1 MFQESEPLL
10 SSFKPC
16 QDHPLTC
23 VASLQV
29 KMTVVRLI
37 VAAGKKGMPHQSMAA
52 RLSPPI
58 IIFRFYLPS
67 SQTISS
73 LGKLLFYLLAIVLL
87 LPSLEK
93 LTLCKCCM
101 AAAQ

>member
-1 MFQESEPLL
+1 MVLL
-10 SSFKPC
+10 NPNVHLVIPKNVILC
-16 QDHPLTC
+16 DC
-23 VASLQV
+23 
-29 KMTVVRLI
+29 
-37 VAAGKKGMPHQSMAA
+37 
-52 RLSPPI
+52 
-58 IIFRFYLPS
+58 S

-93 LTLCKCCM
+93 LILCKCRM